1 MRLATGTNQSWEA
14 VEEAGGNIPARKRP
28 VAITSLAVFPV
39 VMIMEIIGIIMVGE
53 GSVLFNATIE
63 PG

>member
-1 MRLATGTNQSWEA
+1 M
-14 VEEAGGNIPARKRP
+14 
-28 VAITSLAVFPV
+28 IT
-39 VMIMEIIGIIMVGE
+39 EIIGVIMVGE